1 MFNQLKV
8 KNMKTFRFKTQEDF
22 IAWNEDLG
30 NFVTAVYDGGEFLCD
45 VLQKDVFYLKDIGF
59 LSENACIIPPLTI
72 EQQEIFKDNWG
83 VEIIIQK
90 DLYDLVCKVL
100 TWYENPDE
108 YPFGE
113 DLFNKHIAEE
123 MYSVLVRVQNE
134 LFNQ

>member
-1 MFNQLKV
+1 MTKLYFDDEKSFL
-8 KNMKTFRFKTQEDF
+8 E
-22 IAWNEDLG
+22 WNEKAH

-45 VLQKDVFYLKDIGF
+45 VLQKDVFYLQDVGF
-59 LSENACIIPPLTI
+59 LSESACVIPPLTI
-72 EQQEIFKDNWG
+72 EQQEMFKDNWG
-83 VEIIIQK
+83 VEIIIREN
-90 DLYDLVCKVL
+90 LYDLVCKVL

-123 MYSVLVRVQNE
+123 MYNVLVRVQNE